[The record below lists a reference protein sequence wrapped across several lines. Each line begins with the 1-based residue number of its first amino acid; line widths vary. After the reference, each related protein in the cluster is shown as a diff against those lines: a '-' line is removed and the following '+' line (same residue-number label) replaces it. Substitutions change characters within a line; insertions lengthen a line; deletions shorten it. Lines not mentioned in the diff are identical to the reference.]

1 MMDDIIRADPRGGTM
16 PRRSTAREDML
27 RSAIALFKQR
37 GVEATS
43 VADVLEHAGAP
54 RGSVYHHFPQGR
66 PQLVEEATRAAGT
79 FMGSMISAGL
89 TTLGPLRTVEA
100 IISGFRGEL
109 LATDFASGCPVA
121 SVAIEGP
128 QSPAALAAAGES
140 FTSWED
146 TIAASLWQHGI
157 DQERAHGLATMALS
171 AIEGALLLCKAQRST
186 RALDLVE
193 KEMVLLFNGVVD
205 SSR

>member
-1 MMDDIIRADPRGGTM
+1 M
-16 PRRSTAREDML
+16 PRRSTARNDML
-27 RSAIALFKQR
+27 HSAIALFRQR

-66 PQLVEEATRAAGT
+66 PQLVEEATRSAGA

-89 TTLGPLRTVEA
+89 TTLGPIRTVEA
-100 IISGFRGEL
+100 IISGFRDQL

-157 DQERAHGLATMALS
+157 AQDRARGLATMALS
-171 AIEGALLLCKAQRST
+171 AVEGALLMCKAQRST
-186 RALDLVE
+186 RALDRVE
-193 KEMVLLFNGVVD
+193 KELMFLLDAVID
-205 SSR
+205 SSG